1 MPIHDKTTNQIFN
14 SRSFGIS
21 NGVITILAIL
31 AGFIATKAS
40 KIVILGTLLA
50 LLITDP
56 LVDSYSVYVSMKE
69 HDEKLALKKFQE
81 SLIFQVLVQL
91 GFFIIMLVSPT
102 PLLGFIICCV
112 VGLGIIVYDYYSTY
126 KKTKKTL
133 IEISKII
140 GLIVFTFIV
149 DKIAFYFNEKNNNKS
164 LQSNIVNNS
173 RNNVL
178 NNN

>member
-1 MPIHDKTTNQIFN
+1 MSTHDKTTDQIFN

-40 KIVILGTLLA
+40 KIIILGTLLA

-81 SLIFQVLVQL
+81 SLIFQVLVQV
-91 GFFIIMLVSPT
+91 GF
-102 PLLGFIICCV
+102 
-112 VGLGIIVYDYYSTY
+112 Y
-126 KKTKKTL
+126 
-133 IEISKII
+133 
-140 GLIVFTFIV
+140 
-149 DKIAFYFNEKNNNKS
+149 
-164 LQSNIVNNS
+164 
-173 RNNVL
+173 NNVSFSYTIIRIYNML
-178 NNN
+178 YSRFRYNCI